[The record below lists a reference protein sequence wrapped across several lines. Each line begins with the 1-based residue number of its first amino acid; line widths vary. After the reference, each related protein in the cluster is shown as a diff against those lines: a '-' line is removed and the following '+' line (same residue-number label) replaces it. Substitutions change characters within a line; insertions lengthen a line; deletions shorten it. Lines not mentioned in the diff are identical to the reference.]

1 MSARTSKNERMATMS
16 GISNPS
22 TANKLIVLFFS
33 AAAWFFALGIFT
45 YIMTPETL
53 LDLLIIGLI
62 ALVASA
68 LHVFV
73 PKKFKIHMNG
83 IITFVV
89 LTLLLVTITNI
100 TIQIFLIFFVAAN
113 LVYIVFYLGIY
124 TACIDQARE
133 DGITNDDYIKDFNLH
148 ARQQDA
154 RGPARGFLLKAS
166 KSTGDSNA

>member
-1 MSARTSKNERMATMS
+1 MSERNRKDERMVAMS

-22 TANKLIVLFFS
+22 TANKLIVVFFS

-45 YIMTPETL
+45 YIMSPETL
-53 LDLLIIGLI
+53 LDLMIVGLI

-83 IITFVV
+83 IITFVI
-89 LTLLLVTITNI
+89 LTLMLVTITNI

-113 LVYIVFYLGIY
+113 MVYIVFYLGIY
-124 TACIDQARE
+124 TACIDQARDE
-133 DGITNDDYIKDFNLH
+133 GISNDDYIKDFNMQ
-148 ARQQDA
+148 ARQQDD
-154 RGPARGFLLKAS
+154 RPPARGFLLKVS
-166 KSTGDSNA
+166 KSEGDADA

>member
-1 MSARTSKNERMATMS
+1 MSSRNRKDERLVAMS

-22 TANKLIVLFFS
+22 TANKLIVVFFS

-45 YIMTPETL
+45 YIMTPEML
-53 LDLLIIGLI
+53 LDLMIIGLI
-62 ALVASA
+62 ALMASA

-83 IITFVV
+83 ILTFII

-100 TIQIFLIFFVAAN
+100 MIQIFLIFFVAAN
-113 LVYIVFYLGIY
+113 MIYIVFYLGLY

-133 DGITNDDYIKDFNLH
+133 EGISNDDYIKDFNLQ
-148 ARQQDA
+148 ARQQDSQA
-154 RGPARGFLLKAS
+154 PARGFLLKAS
-166 KSTGDSNA
+166 KGKGDADA